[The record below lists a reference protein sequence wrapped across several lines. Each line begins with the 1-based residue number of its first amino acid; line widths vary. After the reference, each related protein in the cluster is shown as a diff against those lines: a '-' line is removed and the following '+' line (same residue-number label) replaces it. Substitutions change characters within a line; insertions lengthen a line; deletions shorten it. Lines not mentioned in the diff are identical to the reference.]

1 MPRKQHS
8 YPIFM
13 GDVVNS
19 SDYDGEVLSKGLK
32 ELVEST
38 NKKFSKDILSPLTI
52 TLGDEFQGVLNSVS
66 TGIHLLFHLEE
77 ELLITEPDFKL
88 HYVLLLGE
96 IETEINP
103 DIAYEMMGKGLTEAR
118 KMLSSKKRNR
128 KRFRF
133 KLQNKE
139 QTEQLSKIFEVLD
152 TIILNWKKEDY
163 PLILDMINND
173 NNSEVGDLHDKNRD
187 QIWKRRKTLMINEY
201 NLLKDFIKTYIK

>member
-1 MPRKQHS
+1 
-8 YPIFM
+8 M

-66 TGIHLLFHLEE
+66 TGIDLLFHLEE

>member
-1 MPRKQHS
+1 MPKKQHS

-38 NKKFSKDILSPLTI
+38 NKKFGKAILSPLTI
-52 TLGDEFQGVLNSVS
+52 TLGDEFQGILSSVS
-66 TGIHLLFHLEE
+66 SGIDLLFHLEE
-77 ELLITEPDFKL
+77 ELLRTEPDFKL

-118 KMLSSKKRNR
+118 KMLSSKKRSR

-139 QTEQLSKIFEVLD
+139 QTEQLSRIFEVLD

-173 NNSEVGDLHDKNRD
+173 NNSEVGELHDKNRD

-201 NLLKDFIKTYIK
+201 NLLKDFIKIYIK

>member
-1 MPRKQHS
+1 
-8 YPIFM
+8 M

-19 SDYDGEVLSKGLK
+19 SDYDGEMLSKGLK

-38 NKKFSKDILSPLTI
+38 NKKYGKAILSPLTI
-52 TLGDEFQGVLNSVS
+52 TLGDEFQGILSSVS
-66 TGIHLLFHLEE
+66 SGIDLLFYLEE
-77 ELLITEPDFKL
+77 ALLKTEPDFKL

-103 DIAYEMMGKGLTEAR
+103 EIAYEMMGKGLTEAR

-173 NNSEVGDLHDKNRD
+173 NNSEVGELHDKNRD

>member
-1 MPRKQHS
+1 
-8 YPIFM
+8 M

-38 NKKFSKDILSPLTI
+38 NKKFDKAILSPLTI
-52 TLGDEFQGVLNSVS
+52 TLGDEFQGILSSVS
-66 TGIHLLFHLEE
+66 SGIDLLFYLEE
-77 ELLITEPDFKL
+77 ALLKTEPDFKL

-103 DIAYEMMGKGLTEAR
+103 EIAYEMMGKGLTEAR

-173 NNSEVGDLHDKNRD
+173 NNSEVGELHDKNRD

>member
-1 MPRKQHS
+1 
-8 YPIFM
+8 M

-66 TGIHLLFHLEE
+66 TGIDLLFHLEE
-77 ELLITEPDFKL
+77 ELLKAEPDFKL

-103 DIAYEMMGKGLTEAR
+103 EIAYEMMGKGLTEAR

-139 QTEQLSKIFEVLD
+139 QTEQLSRIFEVLD

-173 NNSEVGDLHDKNRD
+173 NNSEVGELHDKNRD

-201 NLLKDFIKTYIK
+201 NLLKDFIKIYIK

>member
-1 MPRKQHS
+1 
-8 YPIFM
+8 M

-32 ELVEST
+32 ELVENT
-38 NKKFSKDILSPLTI
+38 NTKFGNSILSPLTI

-66 TGIHLLFHLEE
+66 SGIDLLFHFEE
-77 ELLITEPDFKL
+77 ELLKTEPDFKL

-103 DIAYEMMGKGLTEAR
+103 DIAYEMMGEGLTEAR
-118 KMLSSKKRNR
+118 KLLSSKKRNR
-128 KRFRF
+128 KRFKF
-133 KLQNKE
+133 KLKNKE
-139 QTEQLSKIFEVLD
+139 QSEQLTKIFDVLD

-173 NNSEVGDLHDKNRD
+173 NNSEVGELHDKNRD
-187 QIWKRRKTLMINEY
+187 QIWKRRKTLMVNEY

>member
-1 MPRKQHS
+1 MPKKQHS

-32 ELVEST
+32 ELVESA
-38 NKKFSKDILSPLTI
+38 NKKFGKAILSPLTI
-52 TLGDEFQGVLNSVS
+52 TLGDEFQGILSSVS
-66 TGIHLLFHLEE
+66 TGIDLLFHLEE
-77 ELLITEPDFKL
+77 ELLRTEPDFKL

-139 QTEQLSKIFEVLD
+139 QTEQLSRIFEVLD

-173 NNSEVGDLHDKNRD
+173 NNSEVGELHDKNRD

-201 NLLKDFIKTYIK
+201 NLLKDFIKIYIK

>member
-1 MPRKQHS
+1 MPKKQHS

-66 TGIHLLFHLEE
+66 TGIDLLFHLEE
-77 ELLITEPDFKL
+77 ELLKAEPDFKL

>member
-1 MPRKQHS
+1 MPKKQHS

-38 NKKFSKDILSPLTI
+38 NKKFGKAILSPLTI
-52 TLGDEFQGVLNSVS
+52 TLGDEFQGILSSVS
-66 TGIHLLFHLEE
+66 TGIDLLFHLEE
-77 ELLITEPDFKL
+77 ELLKTEPDFKL

-139 QTEQLSKIFEVLD
+139 QTEQLSRIFEVLD

-173 NNSEVGDLHDKNRD
+173 NNSEVGELHDKNRD

>member
-1 MPRKQHS
+1 
-8 YPIFM
+8 
-13 GDVVNS
+13 
-19 SDYDGEVLSKGLK
+19 
-32 ELVEST
+32 
-38 NKKFSKDILSPLTI
+38 
-52 TLGDEFQGVLNSVS
+52 
-66 TGIHLLFHLEE
+66 
-77 ELLITEPDFKL
+77 
-88 HYVLLLGE
+88 
-96 IETEINP
+96 
-103 DIAYEMMGKGLTEAR
+103 MMGKGLTEAR

>member
-1 MPRKQHS
+1 M
-8 YPIFM
+8 
-13 GDVVNS
+13 
-19 SDYDGEVLSKGLK
+19 
-32 ELVEST
+32 
-38 NKKFSKDILSPLTI
+38 
-52 TLGDEFQGVLNSVS
+52 GDEFQGVLNSVS
-66 TGIHLLFHLEE
+66 TGIDLLFHLEE

-139 QTEQLSKIFEVLD
+139 QTEQLSNLFEVLD

>member
-1 MPRKQHS
+1 MAKKSHS

-19 SDYDGEVLSKGLK
+19 FDYDGEALSKGLK
-32 ELVEST
+32 ELVENT
-38 NKKFSKDILSPLTI
+38 NTKFSEAILSPLTI
-52 TLGDEFQGVLNSVS
+52 TLGDEFQGVLHSVFS
-66 TGIHLLFHLEE
+66 GIDLLFHFEE
-77 ELLITEPDFKL
+77 ELLKTEPDFKL

-103 DIAYEMMGKGLTEAR
+103 DIAYEMMGEGLTEAR
-118 KMLSSKKRNR
+118 KLLSTKKRNR

-133 KLQNKE
+133 KLKNKE
-139 QTEQLSKIFEVLD
+139 QTEQLTKIFEVLD

-173 NNSEVGDLHDKNRD
+173 NNSEVGELHDKNRD

>member
-1 MPRKQHS
+1 
-8 YPIFM
+8 M

-38 NKKFSKDILSPLTI
+38 NKKFGKAILSPLTI
-52 TLGDEFQGVLNSVS
+52 TLGDEFQGILSSVS
-66 TGIHLLFHLEE
+66 TGIDLLFHLEE
-77 ELLITEPDFKL
+77 KLLKTEPDFKL

-139 QTEQLSKIFEVLD
+139 QTEQLSRIFEVLD

-173 NNSEVGDLHDKNRD
+173 NNSEVGELHDKNRD

>member
-1 MPRKQHS
+1 MGIS
-8 YPIFM
+8 TIFM

-19 SDYDGEVLSKGLK
+19 SDYDGGVLSKGLK

-38 NKKFSKDILSPLTI
+38 NKKFDKAILSPLTI
-52 TLGDEFQGVLNSVS
+52 TLGDEFQGILSSVS
-66 TGIHLLFHLEE
+66 SGIDLLFYLEE
-77 ELLITEPDFKL
+77 ELLIKEPDFKL

-139 QTEQLSKIFEVLD
+139 QTEQLSRIFEVLD

-163 PLILDMINND
+163 PLILDMIKND
-173 NNSEVGDLHDKNRD
+173 NNSEVGELHDKNRD

-201 NLLKDFIKTYIK
+201 NLLKNFIRTYIK

>member
-1 MPRKQHS
+1 MPKKQHS

-19 SDYDGEVLSKGLK
+19 SDYDGEELSKGLK

-38 NKKFSKDILSPLTI
+38 NKKFDKAILSPLTI
-52 TLGDEFQGVLNSVS
+52 TLGDEFQGILKSVS
-66 TGIHLLFHLEE
+66 TGIDLLFHLEE
-77 ELLITEPDFKL
+77 ELLSTEPDFKL

-103 DIAYEMMGKGLTEAR
+103 DIAYEMVGKGLTEAR

-133 KLQNKE
+133 KLKNKE
-139 QTEQLSKIFEVLD
+139 QTEQLSRIFEVLD

-173 NNSEVGDLHDKNRD
+173 NNSEVGELHDKNRD

>member
-1 MPRKQHS
+1 
-8 YPIFM
+8 M

-66 TGIHLLFHLEE
+66 TGIDLLFHLEE
-77 ELLITEPDFKL
+77 ELLKAEPDFKL

>member
-1 MPRKQHS
+1 MPKKQHS

-32 ELVEST
+32 EFVEST

-66 TGIHLLFHLEE
+66 TGIDLLFHLEE

>member
-1 MPRKQHS
+1 
-8 YPIFM
+8 M

-19 SDYDGEVLSKGLK
+19 SDYDGEELSKGLK
-32 ELVEST
+32 ELVESS
-38 NKKFSKDILSPLTI
+38 NKKFGKAILSPLTI
-52 TLGDEFQGVLNSVS
+52 TLGDEFQGILNSIS
-66 TGIHLLFHLEE
+66 TGIDLLFHLEE
-77 ELLITEPDFKL
+77 ELLKVEPDFKL

-128 KRFRF
+128 KRFRI

-139 QTEQLSKIFEVLD
+139 QTEQLSRIFEVLD

-173 NNSEVGDLHDKNRD
+173 NNSEVGELHDKNRD

>member
-1 MPRKQHS
+1 MPKKQHS

-19 SDYDGEVLSKGLK
+19 SDYDGKVLSKGLK

-38 NKKFSKDILSPLTI
+38 NKKFGKAILSPLTI
-52 TLGDEFQGVLNSVS
+52 TLGDEFQGILSSVS
-66 TGIHLLFHLEE
+66 SGIDLLFHLEE
-77 ELLITEPDFKL
+77 ELLRTEPDFKL

-139 QTEQLSKIFEVLD
+139 QTEQLSRIFEVLD

-163 PLILDMINND
+163 PLILNMINND
-173 NNSEVGDLHDKNRD
+173 NNSEVGELHDKNRD

-201 NLLKDFIKTYIK
+201 NLLKDFIKIYIK

>member
-1 MPRKQHS
+1 MPKKQHN

-52 TLGDEFQGVLNSVS
+52 TLGDEFQGILSSVS
-66 TGIHLLFHLEE
+66 SGIDLLFHLEE
-77 ELLITEPDFKL
+77 ELLRTEPDFKL

-173 NNSEVGDLHDKNRD
+173 NNSEVGELHEKNRD

>member
-1 MPRKQHS
+1 
-8 YPIFM
+8 M

-32 ELVEST
+32 ELVKST
-38 NKKFSKDILSPLTI
+38 NKKFDKDILSPLTI
-52 TLGDEFQGVLNSVS
+52 TLGDEFQGILSSVS
-66 TGIHLLFHLEE
+66 TGIDLLFHLEE

-118 KMLSSKKRNR
+118 KMLSSKKRSR

-173 NNSEVGDLHDKNRD
+173 NNSEVGELHEKNRD